1 MRINDYSGNYI
12 IVIRKSTLK
21 RQHIASVVLAIQ
33 TFEKYS
39 LCTA

>member
-21 RQHIASVVLAIQ
+21 RQHIASVLAIQ

-39 LCTA
+39 LCTF